1 MDNNANLDAPVPQPI
16 LDAACSDGREWAEGR
31 TLREVWRECP
41 HPDWLLWLAGR
52 LDSGT
57 VEALETECPRLD
69 RCAKEC
75 PDYAL
80 EYAAGLLTPERLDRC
95 AVEWPDYALE
105 YAAHLLTPERLDWCA
120 VKRPDYALEYA
131 ADLLTAKRMAWCAV
145 KRPGFALR
153 YAADLLTPERLK
165 GLAAPRTNSRTSAWI
180 GPGKRCE

>member
-1 MDNNANLDAPVPQPI
+1 MGDNANLDAPVPQHV

-41 HPDWLLWLAGR
+41 RPDWLLWLAGR
-52 LDSGT
+52 LDTGT

-95 AVEWPDYALE
+95 VVEWPDYALE
-105 YAAHLLTPERLDWCA
+105 YAAGLLTPERLDCELA
-120 VKRPDYALEYA
+120 R
-131 ADLLTAKRMAWCAV
+131 RGMH
-145 KRPGFALR
+145 RPGAMDIDVSLEAPDTWAEPFLMQR
-153 YAADLLTPERLK
+153 QIIEYHRRVIADRKRRLIEK
-165 GLAAPRTNSRTSAWI
+165 
-180 GPGKRCE
+180 ED